1 MRMDLVLEPDVDGGI
16 AAAARAAADRAGLSF
31 QPGQLTPPNAWWRA
45 GLAEAIE
52 RDPSWPTPARPYEA
66 APSPR
71 RMRGATR
78 A

>member
-1 MRMDLVLEPDVDGGI
+1 MLAPDVDGGI

-31 QPGQLTPPNAWWRA
+31 QPGQRTPPNAWWRA

-52 RDPSWPTPARPYEA
+52 RDPSWPTPAGPYVA
-66 APSPR
+66 ARSPR
-71 RMRGATR
+71 RTRGATR

>member
-1 MRMDLVLEPDVDGGI
+1 MDLVLEPDADGDV
-16 AAAARAAADRAGLSF
+16 AAAARAAVARAGLSVV
-31 QPGQLTPPNAWWRA
+31 PGQRTPPRAWWGA

-52 RDPSWPTPARPYEA
+52 RDPSWPTPARPYED

-71 RMRGATR
+71 RTRGATR